1 MSVAFLIDWSLR
13 HRLLVLAASVALLLG
28 GIVSLQRLP
37 LDALPDLSDVQVIVN
52 TEFPGQSPQ
61 LVEDQVTYP
70 LAAALLAVPGTRA
83 VRGFSMF
90 GESFV
95 YLIFNDGTDL
105 YWARTRVQEVLAQA
119 RGQLPPEAMP
129 RLGPDASGIGWVYQ
143 YALRDRSGRLGPER
157 LRALQDFHLK
167 LELQSVPGVSEV
179 GAIGGQA
186 RQFQI
191 EVDPARLAAHGVG
204 LEQVAA
210 AVRGAN
216 RASGGAPL

>member
-1 MSVAFLIDWSLR
+1 WSLR

-95 YLIFNDGTDL
+95 YL
-105 YWARTRVQEVLAQA
+105 
-119 RGQLPPEAMP
+119 
-129 RLGPDASGIGWVYQ
+129 
-143 YALRDRSGRLGPER
+143 
-157 LRALQDFHLK
+157 
-167 LELQSVPGVSEV
+167 
-179 GAIGGQA
+179 
-186 RQFQI
+186 
-191 EVDPARLAAHGVG
+191 
-204 LEQVAA
+204 
-210 AVRGAN
+210 
-216 RASGGAPL
+216 